1 MFPGQVFGLCRLN
14 PTNRTSQIFRSSVIV
29 GVRTCL
35 PLRGSSGLSPDSLL
49 HPQRMAEGPWNRFTI
64 YAPKKTT
71 YNMLWISCMR
81 HEHPLYTGCI
91 GQRSYFL
98 QLRLADR

>member
-1 MFPGQVFGLCRLN
+1 MFPGQVFGLCRFN

-49 HPQRMAEGPWNRFTI
+49 HPQLLAEGPWNRFTI
-64 YAPKKTT
+64 YACQEKRIQDIVDI
-71 YNMLWISCMR
+71 L
-81 HEHPLYTGCI
+81 
-91 GQRSYFL
+91 
-98 QLRLADR
+98 